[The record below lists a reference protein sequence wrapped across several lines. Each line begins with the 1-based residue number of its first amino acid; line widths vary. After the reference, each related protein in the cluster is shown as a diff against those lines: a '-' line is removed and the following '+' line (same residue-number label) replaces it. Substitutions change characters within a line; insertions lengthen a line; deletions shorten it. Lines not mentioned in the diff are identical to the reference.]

1 MMINPLGSGNNNGN
15 GSMHG
20 LHFPIRDRQL
30 TFRDYVRVLYK
41 GRYIILISFLTVLCS
56 TLLYTFT
63 TEPIYEAAA
72 KIMVEQKGG
81 MGESLFD
88 FTSIMQNETM
98 INNQVEI
105 LKSRTLAEIVINNLE
120 RSEYSNQLRILG
132 NEPPGNGHVSSSFW
146 RKIFGGNGRKPADS
160 EQVRNDGFS
169 ESLRKSISVAPIRNT
184 DMIEIKVKA
193 LSPFEAAYLTNEV
206 AEAYKTM
213 NQAQSQAEVRQV
225 KNFLEE
231 QLEKLRSE
239 LAHSEESLK
248 NYKERAKVVA
258 LDKETEELVR
268 KVAEFETMYNEAVTE
283 WEANKQRLAYVN
295 QKLIERNVNIDMET
309 ISSQPYL
316 SELKKQ
322 MAEKEAE
329 LAKYRA
335 QLVDLGLEEETNSN
349 VLQLRAQ
356 VQALKDKFRLEAG
369 KAAAADFVDPAQ
381 LSGTLFASKIEAETE
396 IQSLRP
402 KVDALKAI
410 VDRYNRELESLPEK
424 SLTLAR
430 LLRSAQVDEKIY
442 IMLQEKYQESR
453 ITEVGQLGN
462 VRIIDS
468 AKPPKYPIKPKKKLN
483 ALLGLLVGLGLGI
496 GIAFVLEYMDSSVRT
511 MEDVEKLSLS
521 IMATIPFIK
530 PEQVNSM
537 FPWMRNGGSDPEVKA
552 INERLVVH
560 LKPKSPISEAYR
572 TLRTNLL
579 FTTPDQPKK
588 VLMVTSSGPK
598 EGKSTTVANLAIT
611 FAQMGNRTLLIDADL
626 RRPILHKLFG
636 LDRKTGLTNI
646 LVGRSTLEEAVK
658 VMDDLPHLELL
669 SCGILPPNPAELLAA
684 QKMRELLEYARTQY
698 AVVLIDTPPTIAV
711 TDASILASL
720 VDGVL
725 LVIRS
730 GVTEKEAVARAF
742 DQLKKVNAPIMG
754 AVLNSIKAADV
765 YGSYYYY
772 YYHQYYYGAD
782 MDKKKPKRVSAPGRV
797 TSRENSRTEL

>member
-1 MMINPLGSGNNNGN
+1 MMNPVHTSQQKGGGSFRGPHQ
-15 GSMHG
+15 SV
-20 LHFPIRDRQL
+20 RDRQL

-41 GRYIILISFLTVLCS
+41 GRYLIAICFLIVASS

-63 TEPIYEAAA
+63 TEPVYEAAA

-88 FTSIMQNETM
+88 FSTMIKKETM

-105 LKSRTLAEIVINNLE
+105 LKSRTLAEIVIDNLKI
-120 RSEYSNQLRILG
+120 SEYATRLRILG
-132 NEPPGNGHVSSSFW
+132 NTPADAKNRSSLW
-146 RKIFGGNGRKPADS
+146 HKIFGA
-160 EQVRNDGFS
+160 GFG
-169 ESLRKSISVAPIRNT
+169 EREGERIKDETLTENLRKSISVTPIRNT
-184 DMIEIKVKA
+184 DMIEIKVSA
-193 LSPFEAAYLTNEV
+193 LSPFEAAYLTNAV
-206 AEAYKTM
+206 ADAYKTM

-231 QLEKLRSE
+231 QLEKLRTE
-239 LAHSEESLK
+239 LARSEESLK
-248 NYKERAKVVA
+248 TYKERAKVVA

-268 KVAEFETMYNEAVTE
+268 KTAEFETMYNEAVTE
-283 WEANKQRLAYVN
+283 WEANKQRLAYIN
-295 QKLIERNVNIDMET
+295 RQLAERNVNIDMET

-335 QLVDLGLEEETNSN
+335 QLVELGVDESTNSN
-349 VLQLRAQ
+349 VQQLGAQ
-356 VQALKDKFRLEAG
+356 VQALKDKFRQEAT
-369 KAAAADFVDPAQ
+369 KAAAADFIDPAQ
-381 LSGTLFASKIEAETE
+381 LSGTLFTSKIEAETE
-396 IQSLRP
+396 IQSLQP
-402 KVDALKAI
+402 KVDALHAI

-430 LLRSAQVDEKIY
+430 LMRSAQVDEKIY

-468 AKPPKYPIKPKKKLN
+468 AKPPKNPIRPKKKLN
-483 ALLGLLVGLGLGI
+483 VILGVLVGLGLGI

-511 MEDVEKLSLS
+511 MEDVERLSLT

-530 PEQVNSM
+530 PEQTNGM
-537 FPWMRNGGSDPEVKA
+537 FTKLRNGGSDPEVKS

-579 FTTPDQPKK
+579 FTTPDRPIK

-611 FAQMGNRTLLIDADL
+611 FAQMGNKTLLIDADL

-646 LVGRSTLEEAVK
+646 LVGRNTLEESVK
-658 VMDDLPHLELL
+658 ALPDLPELELL
-669 SCGILPPNPAELLAA
+669 SCGVLPPNPAELLATD
-684 QKMRELLEYARTQY
+684 KMRQLLEYAKSRY
-698 AVVLIDTPPTIAV
+698 AMVLIDTPPTIAV
-711 TDASILASL
+711 ADASILSSL
-720 VDGVL
+720 VDGVM
-725 LVIRS
+725 LVVRS
-730 GVTEKEAVARAF
+730 GVTEKEAVMRTH
-742 DQLKKVNAPIMG
+742 DQLTKVNAPIMG
-754 AVLNSIKAADV
+754 VVLNSIKVADV

-772 YYHQYYYGAD
+772 YYHQYYYGSDSDASAAKR
-782 MDKKKPKRVSAPGRV
+782 KKHQYKA
-797 TSRENSRTEL
+797 

>member
-1 MMINPLGSGNNNGN
+1 MMINPLDQAPPGGN
-15 GSMHG
+15 GSFHG
-20 LHFPIRDRQL
+20 LRPFVQDRQL
-30 TFRDYVRVLYK
+30 SFRDYLRVLYK
-41 GRYIILISFLTVLCS
+41 GRYIILVSFLIVVCS
-56 TLLYTFT
+56 TLYYTFT
-63 TEPIYEAAA
+63 TESVYEAAA
-72 KIMVEQKGG
+72 KLMVEQKGG

-88 FTSIMQNETM
+88 FTTMIKKETM

-105 LKSRTLAEIVINNLE
+105 LKSRTLAEMVIADLKKSDYA
-120 RSEYSNQLRILG
+120 RQLRILG
-132 NEPPGNGHVSSSFW
+132 NEPPGSKVNGVTFMRS
-146 RKIFGGNGRKPADS
+146 IFGVNGKEPFENEEAKD
-160 EQVRNDGFS
+160 EFFTTG
-169 ESLRKSISVAPIRNT
+169 LRKSISVTPIRNT
-184 DMIEIKVKA
+184 DMIEIKVRA
-193 LSPFEAAYLTNEV
+193 LSPFEAAYLTNAV
-206 AEAYKTM
+206 AEAYKSM

-225 KNFLEE
+225 KNFLED
-231 QLEKLRSE
+231 QLEKLRQE
-239 LAHSEESLK
+239 LARSEESLK
-248 NYKERAKVVA
+248 AYKERAKVVA

-268 KVAEFETMYNEAVTE
+268 KIAEFETMYNEAVTD
-283 WEANKQRLAYVN
+283 WEANKQRLAYIN
-295 QKLIERNVNIDMET
+295 AKLVERNVNIDMET
-309 ISSQPYL
+309 ISAQPYL

-335 QLVDLGLEEETNSN
+335 QLVELGVEEESNSN
-349 VLQLRAQ
+349 VQQLSAQ

-381 LSGTLFASKIEAETE
+381 LSGSLFTSKIEAETE

-410 VDRYNRELESLPEK
+410 VDKYNRELDSLPEK

-483 ALLGLLVGLGLGI
+483 VILAILVGLGLGV
-496 GIAFVLEYMDSSVRT
+496 GIAFVLEYMDNSVRT
-511 MEDVEKLSLS
+511 MEDVEQLSLS

-530 PEQVNSM
+530 PEQANGIFSRR
-537 FPWMRNGGSDPEVKA
+537 RNGGTDPEITA

-572 TLRTNLL
+572 TLRTNIL
-579 FTTPDQPKK
+579 FTTPERPKK
-588 VLMVTSSGPK
+588 VMMITSSGPK

-611 FAQMGNRTLLIDADL
+611 FAQMGNKTLLIDADL
-626 RRPILHKLFG
+626 RRPILHKLFA
-636 LDRKTGLTNI
+636 LDRKVGLTNI
-646 LVGRSTLEEAVK
+646 LVGRSTLEEAVRP
-658 VMDDLPHLELL
+658 MEELPHLDLL
-669 SCGILPPNPAELLAA
+669 SCGIIPPNPAELLAA
-684 QKMRELLEYARTQY
+684 EQMKELLEYAKTKY
-698 AVVLIDTPPTIAV
+698 AMVLIDTPPTIAV

-730 GVTEKEAVARAF
+730 GVTEKEAIRRAY
-742 DQLKKVNAPIMG
+742 DQLHKVNAPVMG

-782 MDKKKPKRVSAPGRV
+782 GAKKKGKSTKTPGKVNALRDV
-797 TSRENSRTEL
+797 